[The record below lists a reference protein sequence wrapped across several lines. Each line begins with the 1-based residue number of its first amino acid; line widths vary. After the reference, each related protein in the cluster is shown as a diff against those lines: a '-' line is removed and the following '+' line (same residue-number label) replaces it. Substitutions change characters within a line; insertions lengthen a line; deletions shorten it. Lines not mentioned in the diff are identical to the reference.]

1 MENNKTVESDE
12 QLPVGSGAVGYVALI
27 EEFQCPGCVCGSNTS
42 CGKFEILDKDSN
54 RCNGHVLGTMLGL
67 GNSVALGLP
76 RGFNKPGL
84 TYDNLGKEPPRA
96 RNTMD
101 IRFWLKGEHPKWD
114 DLNVP
119 VWAMEKNGFLFVRTF
134 APRINICWVDV
145 IQEGKMKL
153 TPKAIDVSSFSD
165 QID

>member
-1 MENNKTVESDE
+1 MENNEIKESDE
-12 QLPVGSGAVGYVALI
+12 QSPVGSEASGYVALI
-27 EEFQCPGCVCGSNTS
+27 EEFQCTGCVCGSDTS
-42 CGKFEILDKDSN
+42 CGKFEIVDKDSN
-54 RCNGHVLGTMLGL
+54 CCNGHVLGTMLGV
-67 GNSVALGLP
+67 GNTVALGLP
-76 RGFNKPGL
+76 RGFNKPGI
-84 TYDNLGKEPPRA
+84 TYENLGKEPPRA

-119 VWAMEKNGFLFVRTF
+119 VWAMEQDGLLFVRTF

-153 TPKAIDVSSFSD
+153 TPKAIDVSKFSD